1 MRASAHEL
9 SPQGSVPGSAQGT
22 ITPGVVRSGTVLT
35 GTVPAGGYT
44 ASVNTN
50 ERDGATV
57 RFPPPLIY
65 LGAVVIGGL
74 LHRFVLPLPL
84 ELPTGLRIGVE
95 VAIAL
100 LGVTLIAGAVGLFR
114 RTEQD
119 LKPWTRT
126 PEIISTGIYQFTRNP
141 MYVGMA
147 LIQASIGIGL
157 ENGWI
162 IALLPPVLVLIY
174 TTAIRPEE
182 AYLERKFGD
191 TYIEYKGSVRRWF

>member
-22 ITPGVVRSGTVLT
+22 ITPGVVRAGTALT
-35 GTVPAGGYT
+35 RTVPAGGYT
-44 ASVNTN
+44 ASVNTK
-50 ERDGATV
+50 ERDGAAV

-65 LGAVVIGGL
+65 VGAVVIGGL
-74 LHRFVLPLPL
+74 LHAFVLPLPL
-84 ELPTGLRIGVE
+84 ELPMGLRIGVA
-95 VAIAL
+95 VATAL